1 MMTKAV
7 SGVRRAVIRARA
19 YQSRPACKDRLFGGS
34 PAAMLRVYGPGCD
47 GRLIDAKSERIPDEA
62 TWIDL
67 EEPTQEEEEL
77 VERCIEVD
85 VPTQDEMSEIE
96 PSSRLYEMNGA
107 LYMTVSALR
116 GLEEHHPTTTPIGFV
131 LAANRLVTI
140 RYATPKPVR
149 AFENHARRDPELVRD
164 GPTALIRL
172 LDAIIDR
179 LADEIEQVSA
189 TMEHLSQEIFQGEQ
203 DERRIPA
210 ARLTALLTN
219 IGRTQT
225 LLTKIRYSAVSTM
238 RMLSFLTGSNRA
250 HEGGQAD
257 LRHHLGSLTTDVT
270 SLSEHASFLSDNLT
284 FLLDAS
290 LGLISIE
297 QNAAMKLFSWAAVV
311 FLPPTLIAGIFGMNF
326 KYMPELSWH
335 YGYPIS
341 LALMFVSAVG
351 PYLYF
356 KRRGWI

>member
-1 MMTKAV
+1 MKSALAEMLGLQRSAV
-7 SGVRRAVIRARA
+7 RLITGHMLRA
-19 YQSRPACKDRLFGGS
+19 Y
-34 PAAMLRVYGPGCD
+34 GPDCD
-47 GRLIDAKSERIPDEA
+47 GSIVDPKTERIPDEA

-67 EEPTQEEEEL
+67 EEPTQEEEAL
-77 VERCIEVD
+77 VERCIKVD
-85 VPTQDEMSEIE
+85 VPTQAEMAEIE
-96 PSSRLYEMNGA
+96 PSSRLYEKNGA

-116 GLEEHHPTTTPIGFV
+116 GVEEHLPSTTPIGFV
-131 LAANRLVTI
+131 LAGNRLVTI

-149 AFENHARRDPELVRD
+149 TFENHARRDRELVRD
-164 GPTALIRL
+164 GPTALVRL

-179 LADEIEQVSA
+179 LADEIEGVSA
-189 TMEHLSQEIFQGEQ
+189 TMEHLSKEIFAETH

-210 ARLTALLTN
+210 EKLTALLTS

-225 LLTKIRYSAVSTM
+225 LLTKIRYSAVSTV
-238 RMLSFLTGSNRA
+238 RMLSFFAASNLI
-250 HEGGQAD
+250 HEEKQSE
-257 LRHHLGSLTTDVT
+257 LRHHLASLTTDVT
-270 SLSEHASFLSDNLT
+270 ALIEHTSYLIDSLQ

-311 FLPPTLIAGIFGMNF
+311 FLPPTLIAGIYGMNF
-326 KYMPELSWH
+326 HYFPELNWH
-335 YGYPIS
+335 YGYAVS
-341 LALMFVSAVG
+341 LVLMFASAVG